1 MRFKSLGLR
10 GPVRLVV
17 KIVQPALANR
27 DHARVI
33 GALDQSSS
41 SKVGMGIRFMGVNP
55 DASPDVGVALGDG
68 NYVAPFA
75 LPGGDVEE
83 ALDAAIACILKH
95 FRLAFDEALVI

>member
-1 MRFKSLGLR
+1 MRFEPLALR
-10 GPVRLVV
+10 GPVRLVI

-33 GALDQSSS
+33 RALDQSSS
-41 SKVGMGIRFMGVNP
+41 AEIGMGIGLVRM
-55 DASPDVGVALGDG
+55 DADARPDVLIALRDGDD
-68 NYVAPFA
+68 VAPFA

-95 FRLAFDEALVI
+95 FGLAFDEALVI